1 MKVAQLIKRLNM
13 TKKPELQR
21 ELVLEAWQSCDNFF
35 VGLQLSCDPNTKIPV
50 SKIPE
55 IDVDDGFEST
65 FTFEDFMT
73 LYDKVTQVDVTA
85 EAAREL
91 IIDAAGV
98 ADFTEWNTFY
108 RRILLKKLQNDL
120 PMEVIA
126 QVLSELT
133 GVQLVL

>member
-1 MKVAQLIKRLNM
+1 MKISQLIKRLKM

-35 VGLQLSCDPNTKIPV
+35 VGLQLSCDANTKIPV

-65 FTFEDFMT
+65 FAFADFMT
-73 LYDKVTQVDVTA
+73 LYDSVTQVDITP

-91 IIDAAGV
+91 IIEAASI

-108 RRILLKKLQNDL
+108 RRILLKKLQEDL
-120 PMEVIA
+120 PMDVIA

-133 GVQLVL
+133 GIQFVL